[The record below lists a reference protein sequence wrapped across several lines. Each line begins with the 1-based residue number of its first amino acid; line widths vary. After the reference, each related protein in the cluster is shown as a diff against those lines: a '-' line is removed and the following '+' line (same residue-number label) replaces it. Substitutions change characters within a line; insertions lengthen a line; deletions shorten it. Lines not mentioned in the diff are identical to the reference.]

1 MTPVPQ
7 AHGPSRPA
15 GDDRRQRPR
24 AVILMGVSGSGKT
37 TVGLALAQRLG
48 WAFRDADDY
57 HPHANVEK
65 MRAGIPLNDGDRAP
79 WLARLNALLRHA
91 AARNTPLVLACSALR
106 QTYRDTLL
114 DRTEGTLLVHL
125 TASMEAIAARLAE
138 REHRYM
144 PASLLRSQFDTL
156 EPPHDALVVDATRPV
171 DEIVRRVL
179 DAGGWTSGA

>member
-15 GDDRRQRPR
+15 GDDRRQWPR

-37 TVGLALAQRLG
+37 TVGQALAQRLG

-106 QTYRDTLL
+106 QTYRPARRTRAPLHARVPAAQPVRHAGAAPRCTRGRCDPAGRRDRSARARRRRL
-114 DRTEGTLLVHL
+114 DVR
-125 TASMEAIAARLAE
+125 RLI
-138 REHRYM
+138 
-144 PASLLRSQFDTL
+144 LLRQATA
-156 EPPHDALVVDATRPV
+156 PRRRGCRPCATR
-171 DEIVRRVL
+171 
-179 DAGGWTSGA
+179 G